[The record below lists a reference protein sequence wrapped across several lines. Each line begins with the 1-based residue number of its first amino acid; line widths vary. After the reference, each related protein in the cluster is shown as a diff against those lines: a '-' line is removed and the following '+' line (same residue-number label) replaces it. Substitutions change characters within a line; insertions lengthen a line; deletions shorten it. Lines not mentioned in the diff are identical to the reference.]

1 MSYLTRPSNVRVYQ
15 FRQPPL
21 LRRRI
26 LPVPTPKG
34 QRIDVGKLLSAARVE
49 GDILAPP
56 CSAYLAC
63 CDSSGRGETLDLE
76 GCVPC
81 GSYGPSGEGA
91 R

>member
-34 QRIDVGKLLSAARVE
+34 
-49 GDILAPP
+49 
-56 CSAYLAC
+56 
-63 CDSSGRGETLDLE
+63 
-76 GCVPC
+76 
-81 GSYGPSGEGA
+81 EGA

>member
-34 QRIDVGKLLSAARVE
+34 QRTDVGKLLRTVRLLRT
-49 GDILAPP
+49 IWRRCPLR
-56 CSAYLAC
+56 
-63 CDSSGRGETLDLE
+63 DSNPRPS
-76 GCVPC
+76 VPKTD
-81 GSYGPSGEGA
+81 A
-91 R
+91 LVH

>member
-26 LPVPTPKG
+26 LPVQTPKG
-34 QRIDVGKLLSAARVE
+34 QHTDVSKLLRTVRLIT
-49 GDILAPP
+49 DHLAK
-56 CSAYLAC
+56 
-63 CDSSGRGETLDLE
+63 
-76 GCVPC
+76 
-81 GSYGPSGEGA
+81 GA

>member
-34 QRIDVGKLLSAARVE
+34 LRNDGGKL
-49 GDILAPP
+49 P
-56 CSAYLAC
+56 
-63 CDSSGRGETLDLE
+63 
-76 GCVPC
+76 
-81 GSYGPSGEGA
+81 
-91 R
+91 

>member
-26 LPVPTPKG
+26 LPVQRYEG
-34 QRIDVGKLLSAARVE
+34 QRTGAE
-49 GDILAPP
+49 N
-56 CSAYLAC
+56 
-63 CDSSGRGETLDLE
+63 SGGE
-76 GCVPC
+76 
-81 GSYGPSGEGA
+81 S